1 MSDSSWLRPL
11 RLAVAAVL
19 GTALRLLL
27 LVAGALFGLLALAF
41 GLVLAAGL
49 VIWALLRGRRPM
61 VGQAFVWRGP
71 RRPGAAARPTP
82 GAMDDVVDVDV
93 REIRDA
99 RQATAED
106 VQPLRRDG
114 ER

>member
-1 MSDSSWLRPL
+1 MSDSSWLRSL

-61 VGQAFVWRGP
+61 VRQAFVWRGP
-71 RRPGAAARPTP
+71 RRPGAATRPP
-82 GAMDDVVDVDV
+82 SADVVDVDV

-99 RQATAED
+99 RPAAAED